1 MNIDILIQ
9 ANIPNVAAVN
19 HNGDSDSTGAICGNM
34 MGLVHGYDSI
44 PAHFKEHLE
53 LLPVLVEVA
62 TDLYTGSA
70 RTDDVISWKRKYLE
84 GHRAD

>member
-1 MNIDILIQ
+1 MHPPLPFPQ
-9 ANIPNVAAVN
+9 VVL
-19 HNGDSDSTGAICGNM
+19 TGN
-34 MGLVHGYDSI
+34 GYDSI